1 MVGAAIT
8 VAAGGSAV
16 LASGGEMAARK
27 TTKAAKKKRSRGKTR
42 PRTHARAVATPRATR
57 KAAPRLRSDLQELEG
72 SFSRLFADLTGE
84 ITSGALRLAA
94 RSGGVPLQVARALL
108 PGAGRLNPLDPERL
122 EMMRDT
128 GRYLKDLRELAGL
141 TISELSEA
149 LNLKDRTLLEAAENG
164 TATISFELILRLAAL
179 LARHDPIPFVIRFTR
194 TYNPEIWRLLED
206 WGIGR
211 LPLQYEREREFI
223 NIFRS
228 RDTAR
233 RLSDEGFKRVLE
245 FTRTGF
251 DMALHFAAT
260 QEGISERQKAGRR
273 RAQRGAAKD
282 GERAG

>member
-1 MVGAAIT
+1 
-8 VAAGGSAV
+8 
-16 LASGGEMAARK
+16 MAARK
-27 TTKAAKKKRSRGKTR
+27 RATTAKKKRSKAT
-42 PRTHARAVATPRATR
+42 AKQRASKRAQASGREPRAP
-57 KAAPRLRSDLQELEG
+57 APGLVSDLQELEG
-72 SFSRLFADLTGE
+72 SFMRLFADLTGE

-141 TISELSEA
+141 TVSELSAA
-149 LNLKDRTLLEAAENG
+149 LNLKDRTVLEAAENG

-194 TYNPEIWRLLED
+194 TYNPEIWRILED

-223 NIFRS
+223 NIFRG

-233 RLSDEGFKRVLE
+233 RLSDRGFALVLE
-245 FTRTGF
+245 FTRAGF
-251 DMALHFAAT
+251 DMALHFAAA

-273 RAQRGAAKD
+273 RA
-282 GERAG
+282 ERNPASELDRPD